1 MMSVCTECPIVC
13 LLSIVLA
20 HWLRIYLQYLLYTI
34 FTSCRHWAGPILVRF
49 QKLCRI
55 IVPPSPHL
63 PCPVSKT
70 VLYSEPCQPAVLCI
84 TRFEPGTVLLPT
96 TQPIL
101 LSASEGGRFPN
112 PDILQCYTMT
122 RQRPRMIVGDA
133 RFEPKTSLPEQTV
146 FKSLDRPHVLIPMRG
161 SLLFCHCR
169 PSFKIIYQ

>member
-1 MMSVCTECPIVC
+1 MMSVYRMSHCLSPIY
-13 LLSIVLA
+13 SSGSLA
-20 HWLRIYLQYLLYTI
+20 KNI
-34 FTSCRHWAGPILVRF
+34 FTVFTVHNIHFLQTLGGTNPRSFLETVQDNCP
-49 QKLCRI
+49 
-55 IVPPSPHL
+55 PPSPHL

-169 PSFKIIYQ
+169 PSFKIIY